1 MRTHVQVVWYKRDL
15 RVDDH
20 RPLKQAAGRGPV
32 LPLYVA
38 EPSIAAGDD
47 YRPRHWT
54 LIREALIELRA
65 RLEMRGQPLV
75 VRCGEMPDVLETLRQ
90 QVGPLRLWAHEET
103 GNRHTFERDKRV
115 RAWADEQ
122 GVPVTEIPCRG
133 VIRGP
138 HDRDDWADHWDEA
151 MSRPLVH
158 PPEAL
163 TPVEGVEPGPMP
175 SHVDLGLRPSTA
187 ALQQIGE
194 AEAHRTL
201 DAFLRERGR
210 SYRRAMSNPLSGATA
225 CSRISVHLAFG
236 TISLRRVVYEL
247 RQRQDELTGRSDPA
261 ARDWRQALDSFD
273 SRLHWHSHFTQ
284 KLEDA
289 PRIEHES
296 YVPAFDRLRA
306 DDWDPALYEAWLH
319 GQTGF
324 PMVDACMRCLRTTG
338 WLNFRMRAMLC
349 SFAAYDCWLDW
360 RRFAPTYGGLMADY
374 VPGIHYPQVQMQ
386 SGTTGINQIRVYN
399 PVKQGKEHDPDG
411 TFIRRWVPELAQLET
426 TAYVHEPWRMP
437 PLEQRA
443 AGCVVGTDYPKR
455 IVDHL
460 EAYHHAQETIRS
472 FRERPEIQAQ
482 ADAVLEQHG
491 SRGRR

>member
-1 MRTHVQVVWYKRDL
+1 MPARVQVVWYKCDL

-20 RPLKQAAGRGPV
+20 RPLARAAERGPI

-38 EPSIAAGDD
+38 EPSVAAGDD

-54 LIREALIELRA
+54 LIREALVELRA
-65 RLEMRGQPLV
+65 RLEKRGQPLV
-75 VRCGEMPDVLETLRQ
+75 VRCGEMPDTLETLRRT
-90 QVGPLRLWAHEET
+90 VGPLRLWAHEET
-103 GNRHTFERDKRV
+103 GNGRTYARDRRV
-115 RAWADEQ
+115 RAWAQEQ
-122 GVPVTEIPCRG
+122 GVPVTELPSRG
-133 VIRGP
+133 VVRGP
-138 HDRDDWADHWDEA
+138 HDRDDWADRWETA
-151 MSRPLVH
+151 MQRPLVH
-158 PPEAL
+158 PPDAL
-163 TPVEGVEPGPMP
+163 TPVDGVDPGPMP
-175 SHVDLGLRPSTA
+175 SHADLGLGPCTA
-187 ALQQIGE
+187 ALQRIGE

-210 SYRRAMSNPLSGATA
+210 TYRRAMSSPLTGATA
-225 CSRISVHLAFG
+225 CSRMSVHLAFG

-247 RQRQDELTGRSDPA
+247 RGRQAELAGRTDPA
-261 ARDWRQALDSFD
+261 ADDWRQALDSFD

-289 PRIEHES
+289 PRLEHES
-296 YVPAFDRLRA
+296 YVPAFDALRD

-319 GQTGF
+319 GRTGF

-360 RRFAPTYGGLMADY
+360 RRFAPVYGGLMADY
-374 VPGIHYPQVQMQ
+374 VPGIHYPQTQMQ

-411 TFIRRWVPELAQLET
+411 TFIRRWVPELAPLET
-426 TAYVHEPWRMP
+426 DAYVHEPWRMP

-443 AGCVVGTDYPKR
+443 VGCVVGEDYPER
-455 IVDHL
+455 VVDHL
-460 EAYHHAQETIRS
+460 EAYHHAQDTIRS
-472 FRERPEIQAQ
+472 FRERPEIQRQ
-482 ADAVLEQHG
+482 AEQVLETHG
-491 SRGRR
+491 SRG